1 MIDIVSLV
9 YLMVC
14 TPLICAVLLFILKF
28 MFKNMPDYINFA
40 ASTFLSL
47 CSLSSSV
54 LLFEYVITYQGYT
67 LESNYPVCIV
77 QNIPLYFGIYA
88 DNLTSLFTLL
98 TGGFFLIANIF
109 SYKYLRQN
117 RQGFAR
123 FYIYLNLLQF
133 FSFCFFLSSNLIQS
147 VVFMMATSL
156 ACYLFAN
163 FYFQKPHAQNS
174 SKKLFM
180 TDLTGD
186 FILISASVAFLFFS
200 TLVPDTANMPTL
212 GFNNINSLGLYS
224 FASLNPFMFAFICV
238 LFVIGAIIK
247 SSQFPFMSKITL
259 CADAP
264 NPAFSVILS
273 PVVLAQGVFLLYR
286 LYPLL
291 NLAEGTFEIVKII
304 GIITAI
310 LACAIALRENGLKQI
325 CSWVAISQI
334 GIAMCALG
342 FKMYETSVFY
352 LICSGL
358 AATLICYSLD
368 CVSYCSGSQENIRF
382 LGGLREKSPFL
393 AVSYILGALSLSGLL
408 FSGFYPKTELINNLA
423 FEKSSIYA
431 SLFLIILLMSTF
443 YLFRVYFR
451 VFEGGYR
458 GSYEVQKTSKLMKF
472 AILLLCIPVVFFGLI
487 FAKYS
492 GAFLSFSSLNKV
504 STPDFFVNVFAFIAS
519 IFGYYLAY
527 NIYFTKRISSLRVRF
542 LRRIAAEHFWCDYF
556 IDFLFEK
563 LPLFVAKILLFFEKY
578 LIGIL
583 YTLVKLKIKI
593 ISFVKEKLETNNIN
607 SEFFTFVLWMF
618 LIALI
623 FVILYFKTGV
633 IN

>member
-14 TPLICAVLLFILKF
+14 TPLICAVLLLIFKLI
-28 MFKNMPDYINFA
+28 FKNIPDYINFA
-40 ASTFLSL
+40 SSTFLSL

-67 LESNYPVCIV
+67 LESNYPICVI

-88 DNLTSLFTLL
+88 DNLTSLFALL
-98 TGGFFLIANIF
+98 VGGFFLVANIF

-133 FSFCFFLSSNLIQS
+133 FSFCFFLSSNLMQS

-180 TDLTGD
+180 ADLTGD

-200 TLVPDTANMPTL
+200 TLVPDTINIPTL

-224 FASLNPFMFAFICV
+224 FASLNPFMFAFICI

-247 SSQFPFMSKITL
+247 SSQFPFVSKISL
-259 CADAP
+259 CSDAP

-291 NLAEGTFEIVKII
+291 NLADGIFEIVKII
-304 GIITAI
+304 GIISALI
-310 LACAIALRENGLKQI
+310 ACAIAFKENSLKQI
-325 CSWVAISQI
+325 CSWMAVSQV
-334 GIAMCALG
+334 GIVMCALG

-358 AATLICYSLD
+358 ATTLICYSLD

-393 AVSYILGALSLSGLL
+393 AFTYIIGALSLCGVL
-408 FSGFYPKTELINNLA
+408 FSGFYPKTEFINNLV
-423 FEKSSIYA
+423 FEKSLVY
-431 SLFLIILLMSTF
+431 SLLLLVILFMSAF

-458 GSYEVQKTSKLMKF
+458 GSYEIQKTSRLMKF
-472 AILLLCIPVVFFGLI
+472 AILLLSVPVVFFGLI
-487 FAKYS
+487 FNKYS
-492 GAFLSFSSLNKV
+492 GAFLSFSTIKKAM
-504 STPDFFVNVFAFIAS
+504 TPDFFVNIFAFIAC
-519 IFGYYLAY
+519 IAGYYLAY
-527 NIYFTKRISSLRVRF
+527 NIYFAKRISSLRFRP
-542 LRRIAAEHFWCDYF
+542 LRKIAAEHFWCDYF

-563 LPLFVAKILLFFEKY
+563 LPLFVAKICLFFEKY
-578 LIGIL
+578 VIGIL
-583 YTLVKLKIKI
+583 YTLAKLKIKI

-607 SEFFTFVLWMF
+607 SEFFTLALWMF

>member
-147 VVFMMATSL
+147 IVFMMATSL
-156 ACYLFAN
+156 VCHLFAN
-163 FYFQKPHAQNS
+163 FYFQKPQAQSN
-174 SKKLFM
+174 SKKLFVVD
-180 TDLTGD
+180 TSGD
-186 FILISASVAFLFFS
+186 FILITASVAFLFFS
-200 TLVPDTANMPTL
+200 TLVPDTTNIPTL

-224 FASLNPFMFAFICV
+224 FAGLNPFMFIFICM
-238 LFVIGAIIK
+238 LFILGALIK

-259 CADAP
+259 CSEAP
-264 NPAFSVILS
+264 NPAFSIILS
-273 PVVLAQGVFLLYR
+273 PIVIAQGVFLLYR

-291 NLAEGTFEIVKII
+291 NLAQGAFEIIKIV
-304 GIITAI
+304 GILTALI
-310 LACAIALRENGLKQI
+310 ACTIALKENSLKQI
-325 CSWVAISQI
+325 CSWMAISQT

-352 LICSGL
+352 LVCSGL
-358 AATLICYSLD
+358 ATVLISYTIDS
-368 CVSYCSGSQENIRF
+368 VSYSTGSQENIRF
-382 LGGLREKSPFL
+382 LGGLREKLPFTAL
-393 AVSYILGALSLSGLL
+393 MYIIGALSLSGLI
-408 FSGFYPKTELINNLA
+408 FSGFYPKTEFINNLA

-431 SLFLIILLMSTF
+431 SIFLLVLFMSTF

-451 VFEGGYR
+451 VFEGEYK

-472 AILLLCIPVVFFGLI
+472 AILLLCIPVVFFGLV
-487 FAKYS
+487 FNKYS
-492 GAFLSFSSLNKV
+492 GYFLSFSTAQKI
-504 STPDFFVNVFAFIAS
+504 TPDFFVNIFTFIAS
-519 IFGYYLAY
+519 VFGYYLAY
-527 NIYFTKRISSLRVRF
+527 NIYFTKRICSLRYRPVRR
-542 LRRIAAEHFWCDYF
+542 LAAKHFYCDYF
-556 IDFLFEK
+556 IDFIFEK
-563 LPLFVAKILLFFEKY
+563 MPLFISKIFSFFEKY
-578 LIGIL
+578 TIGIL
-583 YTLVKLKIKI
+583 YTLIKLKIKI
-593 ISFVKEKLETNNIN
+593 ISFIKEKLETNSVN
-607 SEFFTFVLWMF
+607 SEFFTLAVWIF
-618 LIALI
+618 LIALL
-623 FVILYFKTGV
+623 FVVLYFKTGV